1 MLKQHVKIIYL
12 TLGKLIQA
20 NCVRVAN
27 FILNETGSKC
37 FYVKASKPVWVESWL
52 QLVYSYFNS

>member
-37 FYVKASKPVWVESWL
+37 FYVKASKPV
-52 QLVYSYFNS
+52 